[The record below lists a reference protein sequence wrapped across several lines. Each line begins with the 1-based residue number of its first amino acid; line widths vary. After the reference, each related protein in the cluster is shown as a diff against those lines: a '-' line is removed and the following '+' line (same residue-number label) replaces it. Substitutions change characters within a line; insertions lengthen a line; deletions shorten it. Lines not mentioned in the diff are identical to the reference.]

1 MTSHG
6 IDLSSHNKQV
16 DWNKVKTSSTKVDF
30 VMLRAGLGRLASQKD
45 KMFESYYSSAKS
57 AGIPVGAYWYSYALD
72 PEDAKREAAACLEV
86 IKGKSF
92 EYPIWYDVEESSQ
105 IALGKEKLTAIIT
118 AFLSEVEKAGYW
130 VGLYMSASPM
140 STLVK
145 SEVLSRYSVWVADT
159 RVRTTPG
166 VSCPYGVWQYSW
178 KGAVAGISGDVDLDR
193 CYVDY
198 PAKIKE
204 KGLNGFSK
212 PSAPSVPAEPEKP
225 VLKSIDE
232 IAKEVIDGK
241 WGNGT
246 YRKTKLTKA
255 GYDYAA
261 VQKRVTEILNSSKL
275 KPVSEIAKEV
285 IAGKWGNGVFRKAR
299 LTAAGYDYTA
309 VMKAV
314 NELLRSK

>member
-1 MTSHG
+1 M
-6 IDLSSHNKQV
+6 
-16 DWNKVKTSSTKVDF
+16 
-30 VMLRAGLGRLASQKD
+30 
-45 KMFESYYSSAKS
+45 
-57 AGIPVGAYWYSYALD
+57 
-72 PEDAKREAAACLEV
+72 
-86 IKGKSF
+86 
-92 EYPIWYDVEESSQ
+92 
-105 IALGKEKLTAIIT
+105 
-118 AFLSEVEKAGYW
+118 
-130 VGLYMSASPM
+130 
-140 STLVK
+140 
-145 SEVLSRYSVWVADT
+145 
-159 RVRTTPG
+159 
-166 VSCPYGVWQYSW
+166 
-178 KGAVAGISGDVDLDR
+178 DR